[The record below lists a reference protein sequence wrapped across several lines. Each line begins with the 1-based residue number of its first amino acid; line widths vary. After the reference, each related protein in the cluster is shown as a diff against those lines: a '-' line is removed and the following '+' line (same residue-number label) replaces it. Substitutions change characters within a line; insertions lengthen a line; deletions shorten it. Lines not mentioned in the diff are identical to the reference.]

1 MLASGLCFSG
11 TVLVDAERCIAFM
24 SPENAVY
31 ATLRMVSDLEYAC
44 RDFLLAHLD
53 AGEDSVGARVE
64 IDHRAATPLGLEVT
78 IEARVTAVD
87 ERRIAFEFSVK
98 DSVEGA
104 GRGTHVRDIKRTE
117 VESTDDIARAMERAD
132 KALGGRVK
140 YVHSDGGFWMLKRS
154 IADGKIRALAAGRN
168 LYEAGA

>member
-24 SPENAVY
+24 SPENAGY
-31 ATLRMVSDLEYAC
+31 ATLRMVSDLEYVC